1 MVGLQI
7 LALPSGL
14 VPQAHQAAIT
24 YQRGWGK
31 YQRLPMIMFVIIG
44 GEHPIMVDTGTPDAA
59 FVREHFQ
66 YGTFERPDGEDPRTV
81 LANAGVDPADV
92 RHVVFTHL
100 HWDHCSNVELFP
112 NATFTVQD
120 RELRYAVKPIPLHY
134 RAYQHLPGTQPPWLS
149 VLNRVNPVQGTVEIA
164 PGVSTVHLP
173 GHTPGSQGVLVETGA
188 GRYLIAGDNLD
199 SYDNWTGD
207 ASTPHIPSGAFSNLI
222 EYTETFGKIE
232 ALECEPIPSHDQR
245 VLDTGI
251 FG

>member
-1 MVGLQI
+1 VGLQI

-44 GEHPIMVDTGTPDAA
+44 GDHPIMVDTGTPDAA
-59 FVREHFQ
+59 FVREHIG
-66 YGTFERPDGEDPRTV
+66 YGTFERPDGEDPLTV
-81 LANAGVDPADV
+81 LAGAGVDPADV

-100 HWDHCSNVELFP
+100 HWDHCSNLGLFP

-149 VLNRVNPVQGTVEIA
+149 VLDRVSPVQGTAEIA
-164 PGVSTVHLP
+164 PGVSAVHLP
-173 GHTPGSQGVLVETGA
+173 GHTPGSQGVLVETDKGK
-188 GRYLIAGDNLD
+188 YLIAGDNLD

-207 ASTPHIPSGAFSNLI
+207 ESTPHIPSGAFSNLI

-245 VLDTGI
+245 VLDTRV

>member
-1 MVGLQI
+1 MGLQI
-7 LALPSGL
+7 LALPSGV

-31 YQRLPMIMFVIIG
+31 YQRLPMIMFVITG
-44 GEHPIMVDTGTPDAA
+44 GEYPIVVDSGTPQQD
-59 FVREHFQ
+59 FVRDYFK
-66 YGTFERPDGEDPRTV
+66 YTSFEKSEAEAPVTV
-81 LANAGVDPADV
+81 LEKAGIDPAGVRQVA
-92 RHVVFTHL
+92 FTHL
-100 HWDHCSNVELFP
+100 HWDHCSNLELFP

-120 RELRYAVKPIPLHY
+120 TELRYAVKPIPLHN

-149 VLNRVNPVQGTVEIA
+149 VLNRVNAVQGTVEIA
-164 PGVSTVHLP
+164 PGVSTVLLP
-173 GHTPGSQGVLVETGA
+173 GHTPGSQGVLVETDA

-199 SYDNWTGD
+199 SYDNWAGD

-222 EYTETFGKIE
+222 EYTESFNKMD

-245 VLDTGI
+245 VLDTKV

>member
-1 MVGLQI
+1 VGLQI

-44 GEHPIMVDTGTPDAA
+44 GDYPIMVDTGTPDAA
-59 FVREHFQ
+59 FVRENFR
-66 YGTFERPDGEDPRTV
+66 YGTFERPDGEDPLTV
-81 LANAGVDPADV
+81 L
-92 RHVVFTHL
+92 
-100 HWDHCSNVELFP
+100 
-112 NATFTVQD
+112 
-120 RELRYAVKPIPLHY
+120 KPVPLHY
-134 RAYQHLPGTQPPWLS
+134 RAYQRLPGTQPPWLA
-149 VLNRVNPVQGTVEIA
+149 VLSRVNPVQDTARIA
-164 PGVSTVHLP
+164 PGVSAVYLP
-173 GHTPGSQGVLVETGA
+173 GRTPGSQGVLVETDA

-222 EYTETFGKIE
+222 EYTETFSKIE
-232 ALECEPIPSHDQR
+232 SLDCEPIPSHDQW
-245 VLDTGI
+245 VLDTEV